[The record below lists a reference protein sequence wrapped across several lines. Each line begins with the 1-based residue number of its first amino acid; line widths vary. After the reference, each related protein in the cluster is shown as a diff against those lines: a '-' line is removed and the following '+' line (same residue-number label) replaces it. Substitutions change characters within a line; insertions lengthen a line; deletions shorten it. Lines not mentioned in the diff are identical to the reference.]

1 MTDEE
6 RKKINFTKVPKEVV
20 EKAVIK
26 SLKWGFVPNAVSNI
40 KGDKSKEEIF
50 HALDFWYSLNKKLSK
65 EDFAQNIIL
74 YNEGA
79 HLLTPEQINVVRE
92 WANTSSQIVR
102 KALENTKLRLY
113 FNDELERLGKYI
125 EFCEKAKNPSQMAR
139 TAINYEVDDCY
150 RYKLLYDE
158 LKSIGLNV
166 GTYNN
171 WKHAANPNN
180 HKN

>member
-1 MTDEE
+1 M
-6 RKKINFTKVPKEVV
+6 

-125 EFCEKAKNPSQMAR
+125 EFCEKAKK
-139 TAINYEVDDCY
+139 YELLLVNGADFGADGWVRIAYCVQTERIEKALPLFQKLAKDC
-150 RYKLLYDE
+150 
-158 LKSIGLNV
+158 GL
-166 GTYNN
+166 
-171 WKHAANPNN
+171 
-180 HKN
+180 